1 MQQANGKRSLS
12 YFSKLSFAFVACLVF
27 LICFASTFFK
37 YTVCFC
43 IFCSLKHLGS
53 LEASR
58 GPLGASWGPL
68 GTSWRPLGA
77 TWAPLGR
84 SWGALGASWANLGGL
99 LVPLGAVLGGLGEV
113 SGGSWRPLG
122 GTLHDTKKINKKT
135 IQKMTDLGSQKGPQ
149 REPKSD
155 LKRTKIEDKNR
166 CEKKHLFKTVL
177 EPSWDDLRPF
187 WDRSWGQNY

>member
-84 SWGALGASWANLGGL
+84 SWGLLGRSGGSLGASWGGLGRSWGGLGGL
-99 LVPLGAVLGGLGEV
+99 LEA
-113 SGGSWRPLG
+113 
-122 GTLHDTKKINKKT
+122 
-135 IQKMTDLGSQKGPQ
+135 
-149 REPKSD
+149 
-155 LKRTKIEDKNR
+155 
-166 CEKKHLFKTVL
+166 
-177 EPSWDDLRPF
+177 
-187 WDRSWGQNY
+187 SWGDFARH